1 VENAVGSFDARGR
14 LVEVKSYAFD
24 DTERK
29 QAELAVA
36 DAKERYRLLVELIPD
51 AVLVSDEQD
60 IWFANPAAAR
70 LLGADS
76 PQHLVGRP
84 LLSLFHPEHH
94 ARMRRRTRLAMRTQA
109 PLPMER
115 RRLVRL
121 DGRVVDVET
130 TVGPCVFDGKPGAVR
145 VCRDITERVRYEE
158 ELLQKDREISLH
170 AEKVEALNSALRV
183 LLDHR
188 EQEGR
193 QKDENIRATLD
204 KLVLP
209 YLRGLKTTRLD
220 AAQQGFVEIL
230 ETNLA
235 NISSSFARELAT
247 WHEKL
252 TPTEIQVA
260 DMVLAGKRSKEI
272 AALLAISES
281 AVAFHRAN
289 IRSKLGLK
297 KKRSSNLVSYL
308 RSLSMKDDQAARRAA
323 GM

>member
-1 VENAVGSFDARGR
+1 
-14 LVEVKSYAFD
+14 
-24 DTERK
+24 
-29 QAELAVA
+29 
-36 DAKERYRLLVELIPD
+36 
-51 AVLVSDEQD
+51 
-60 IWFANPAAAR
+60 
-70 LLGADS
+70 
-76 PQHLVGRP
+76 
-84 LLSLFHPEHH
+84 
-94 ARMRRRTRLAMRTQA
+94 
-109 PLPMER
+109 
-115 RRLVRL
+115 
-121 DGRVVDVET
+121 
-130 TVGPCVFDGKPGAVR
+130 

-158 ELLQKDREISLH
+158 ELLRKDREISLH
-170 AEKVEALNSALRV
+170 AEKVEGLNSALRV
-183 LLDHR
+183 LVDHR

-209 YLRGLKTTRLD
+209 YLRALKTTRLD
-220 AAQQGFVEIL
+220 AGQQGFVEIL
-230 ETNLA
+230 ETNLE

-272 AALLAISES
+272 ASLLSISES

-308 RSLSMKDDQAARRAA
+308 RSLSMKETA
-323 GM
+323 GRTAGD